1 VGDGGWEVV
10 LWVRGLV
17 RELLGSLNFLLDQRR
32 GRGRRR
38 KGLTGEEDDDG
49 ASRIELGEGEERD
62 GRGWCEEEG
71 ARGEPFIG
79 ARGKGAV
86 ELLGSGEQHS
96 AAHKCRTAPP
106 RGHHGG
112 AVPARTLVKGR
123 GGRSGAKLPCAAR
136 RRRGGRRRWPEVTA
150 VKGRRKDDEAAD
162 KRGHSARGSERTR
175 ERAADGWGRFASERE
190 AGCGAGWRARAEA
203 GRRWAERGGARA

>member
-79 ARGKGAV
+79 ARGKG
-86 ELLGSGEQHS
+86 G
-96 AAHKCRTAPP
+96 
-106 RGHHGG
+106 GG
-112 AVPARTLVKGR
+112 ASWL
-123 GGRSGAKLPCAAR
+123 R
-136 RRRGGRRRWPEVTA
+136 RATQCCP
-150 VKGRRKDDEAAD
+150 
-162 KRGHSARGSERTR
+162 
-175 ERAADGWGRFASERE
+175 
-190 AGCGAGWRARAEA
+190 
-203 GRRWAERGGARA
+203 